1 MSSRKLNAGLFFEIQ
16 MDIEEGV
23 SNQEV
28 ADQLSSIFDSVRDVQ
43 LKGIKLVDVQGELG
57 LENPNHE
64 EEEKNPLLRNDIME
78 V

>member
-1 MSSRKLNAGLFFEIQ
+1 

-28 ADQLSSIFDSVRDVQ
+28 ADQLSSIFDSVRDVR

>member
-23 SNQEV
+23 SNHEV

-64 EEEKNPLLRNDIME
+64 EEEKNPLLRNDSME